1 MEGTQKYVYKSAKNF
16 ALILL
21 LFVFVGFFKTYF
33 GIAPTFNE
41 KITPLIHFHFMFLM
55 SWVVLLVVQPLL
67 IRYKKYRI
75 HKLLGKCTY
84 FIAPV
89 IVASLISM
97 MVRTYYKSHMENW
110 PWNEIVMGIYSQLIH
125 AIQFAIFYLLALV
138 YKRDLVLHASYM
150 IATGLVFINPS
161 LTRAIGLSG
170 LTYPIVET
178 IVIAFIDVTI
188 LALLFY
194 FKKKGIDYRHYLLI
208 LLLFQIHDI
217 PMLFRIWYH

>member
-1 MEGTQKYVYKSAKNF
+1 MEGTLKHVYKSAKNF

-33 GIAPTFNE
+33 GIAPSFNE

-55 SWVVLLVVQPLL
+55 SWVVLLFVQPVL
-67 IRYKKYRI
+67 IRYKKYRL
-75 HKLLGKCTY
+75 HKLLGKLTY

-97 MVRTYYKSHMENW
+97 MVKSYHKYHMEGL
-110 PWNEIVMGIYSQLIH
+110 PWDEIVVGLYSQIIH
-125 AIQFAIFYLLALV
+125 AIQFAIFYVLAIT
-138 YKRDLVLHASYM
+138 YKKNFVLHGSYM

-188 LALLFY
+188 LTLLFV
-194 FKKKGIDYRHYLLI
+194 FKKKGIDHRHYLLI
-208 LLLFQIHDI
+208 LLLFQLHDI